1 MTNAAVLDRHQ
12 AHIFYLSKFPVVFW
26 QPQIYN
32 WMKKLATEIE
42 MLQEKEIYDIHW
54 DWYEQSISFL
64 ITKQHPTED
73 FYPVPSKSRLYEICW
88 EQKNVKKLTL
98 AWLHWFKGMEL
109 GVFYF
114 THFNT

>member
-1 MTNAAVLDRHQ
+1 MINAAVLDRRQ

-54 DWYEQSISFL
+54 D
-64 ITKQHPTED
+64 
-73 FYPVPSKSRLYEICW
+73 
-88 EQKNVKKLTL
+88 
-98 AWLHWFKGMEL
+98 
-109 GVFYF
+109 
-114 THFNT
+114 